1 MTDNAALPFEEKPII
16 SDEDF
21 LPADK
26 PDGYPKWRDYKR
38 DREAARLK
46 AMGWSLDEIAEKLNL
61 TSHRTGGQPDP
72 QRAKSA
78 VQNGLALVHQVGVDE
93 KRLEQ
98 LQHYEMMKQH
108 IWASINMEHVLVQQ
122 GKVVFNDGVPVEDRR
137 FALEAFDRLNRIE
150 ESISK
155 LLGTHA
161 AQRFSVEA
169 DQLGSEIGQ
178 LISLINTDDTITATT
193 ERLDR
198 NLPALEAG
206 DEDA

>member
-1 MTDNAALPFEEKPII
+1 MTEAVPFEEKPLI

-21 LPADK
+21 LPPEK
-26 PDGYPKWRDYKR
+26 PEGYPKYRNYKR

-46 AMGWSLDEIAEKLNL
+46 AMGWSLDEIAEKLQL
-61 TSHRTGGQPDP
+61 TDAITGAPDP
-72 QRAKSA
+72 RRAKSA
-78 VQNGLALVHQVGVDE
+78 VQNGLSLVHQVNVDE

-108 IWASINMEHVLVQQ
+108 IWSSINMEHVLVQQ
-122 GKVVFNDGVPVEDRR
+122 GKVVFQDGVPVEDRR

-169 DQLGSEIGQ
+169 DQLGSEISQ
-178 LISLINTDDTITATT
+178 LISLINTDDTIQATT

-198 NLPALEAG
+198 PALEAG
-206 DEDA
+206 DDE

>member
-1 MTDNAALPFEEKPII
+1 MTDSVLPFGERPLVP
-16 SDEDF
+16 DDDF
-21 LPADK
+21 FPAER
-26 PDGYPKWRDYKR
+26 PEGYPKYRNYKR

-46 AMGWSLDEIAEKLNL
+46 AMGWSLDEIAEKLDL
-61 TSHRTGGQPDP
+61 TDAMTGEPDP
-72 QRAKSA
+72 RRAKAA
-78 VQNGLALVHQVGVDE
+78 VQNGLSLVHQVNVDE

-108 IWASINMEHVLVQQ
+108 IWDSIDKDHVLVQQ
-122 GKVVFNDGVPVEDRR
+122 GKVVFQDGVPVEDRR

-169 DQLGSEIGQ
+169 DQLGSEISQ
-178 LISLINTDDTITATT
+178 LITLINTDDTIQATT

-198 NLPALEAG
+198 PALDAGG
-206 DEDA
+206 DE

>member
-1 MTDNAALPFEEKPII
+1 MTDDVLPFEEKPLIT
-16 SDEDF
+16 DEDF
-21 LPADK
+21 LPSTK
-26 PDGYPKWRDYKR
+26 PEGYPKYRTYKR

-46 AMGWSLDEIAEKLNL
+46 AMGWSLDDIAEELGL
-61 TSHRTGGQPDP
+61 TDSRTGEPDP
-72 QRAKSA
+72 MRAKSA
-78 VQNGLALVHQVGVDE
+78 VQNGLSLVHQVAVDE

-122 GKVVFNDGVPVEDRR
+122 GKVVFQDGVPVEDRR

-155 LLGTHA
+155 LLGTQA

-169 DQLGSEIGQ
+169 DQLGSEISQ
-178 LISLINTDDTITATT
+178 LIGLINADDTITATT

-198 NLPALEAG
+198 PALDAG
-206 DEDA
+206 DDDDDE

>member
-1 MTDNAALPFEEKPII
+1 MTDPVLPFEEKPLI

-21 LPADK
+21 LPSTK
-26 PDGYPKWRDYKR
+26 PDGYPVYRNYKR

-46 AMGWSLDEIAEKLNL
+46 AMGWSLDDIAEKLDL
-61 TSHRTGGQPDP
+61 TNAITHQPDP
-72 QRAKSA
+72 QRAKAA
-78 VQNGLALVHQVGVDE
+78 VQNGLSLVHQVAVDE

-98 LQHYEMMKQH
+98 LQHYDMMKQH
-108 IWASINMEHVLVQQ
+108 IWASMDTEHVLVQQ
-122 GKVVFNDGVPVEDRR
+122 GKVVFQDGVPVEDRR
-137 FALEAFDRLNRIE
+137 FILECFDRLNRIE

-169 DQLGSEIGQ
+169 DQLGSEISQ
-178 LISLINTDDTITATT
+178 LISLINTDETIMATT

-198 NLPALEAG
+198 PALDAG
-206 DEDA
+206 DDA

>member
-1 MTDNAALPFEEKPII
+1 MTELPFEEKPLI
-16 SDEDF
+16 SDEGF
-21 LPADK
+21 LPATK
-26 PDGYPKWRDYKR
+26 PDGYPAYHDYKR
-38 DREAARLK
+38 DREAVRLS
-46 AMGWSLDEIAEKLNL
+46 AMGWDPGQIAEELGL
-61 TSHRTGGQPDP
+61 TSPRTGGQPDP
-72 QRAKSA
+72 QRAVAAIKR
-78 VQNGLALVHQVGVDE
+78 GTALLHQVNVDE
-93 KRLEQ
+93 KRLQQ

-108 IWASINMEHVLVQQ
+108 IWASINKEHVLVQQ
-122 GKVVFNDGVPVEDRR
+122 GKVVFQDGVPVEDRR

-198 NLPALEAG
+198 PALEAG
-206 DEDA
+206 DDI

>member
-1 MTDNAALPFEEKPII
+1 MTDTVPFEEKPLI

-21 LPADK
+21 LPPEK
-26 PDGYPKWRDYKR
+26 PDGYPPYHNYKR
-38 DREAARLK
+38 DREAVRLK
-46 AMGWSLDEIAEKLNL
+46 AMGWAPEDIAEKLGL
-61 TSHRTGGQPDP
+61 TSDRAGGQPDP
-72 QRAKSA
+72 QRAVAAIKR
-78 VQNGLALVHQVGVDE
+78 GTALLHQVNVDE

-122 GKVVFNDGVPVEDRR
+122 GKVVFQDGVPVEDRR

-150 ESISK
+150 ESISN
-155 LLGTHA
+155 LLGTKA

-169 DQLGSEIGQ
+169 DQLGTEISQ
-178 LISLINTDDTITATT
+178 LISLINTDDTIQATT

-198 NLPALEAG
+198 TALEAG
-206 DEDA
+206 DET

>member
-1 MTDNAALPFEEKPII
+1 MTDDVLPFEEKPLI

-21 LPADK
+21 LPAEK
-26 PDGYPKWRDYKR
+26 PDGYPAYHNYKR
-38 DREAARLK
+38 DREAVRLS
-46 AMGWSLDEIAEKLNL
+46 AMGWDPEAIAEELGL
-61 TSHRTGGQPDP
+61 TDRRTGEPDP
-72 QRAKSA
+72 RRAIAA
-78 VQNGLALVHQVGVDE
+78 VQRGTALLHRLSNDE
-93 KRLEQ
+93 KRLQQ
-98 LQHYEMMKQH
+98 LQHYEMMKRH
-108 IWASINMEHVLVQQ
+108 IWASINKEHVLVQQ
-122 GKVVFNDGVPVEDRR
+122 GKVVFIDGVPVEDRR

-198 NLPALEAG
+198 PALEAG
-206 DEDA
+206 DDDE

>member
-1 MTDNAALPFEEKPII
+1 VSDTPFEERALIGDK
-16 SDEDF
+16 EF
-21 LPADK
+21 LPEGK
-26 PDGYPKWRDYKR
+26 PDDYPPYHNHKR

-46 AMGWSLDEIAEKLNL
+46 AMGWPLDEIAEHLGL
-61 TSHRTGGQPDP
+61 TDWRTGDPDP
-72 QRAKSA
+72 KRAVTA
-78 VQNGLALVHQVGVDE
+78 VRRGLSIVHQVTVDE

-108 IWASINMEHVLVQQ
+108 IWASINKEHVLVQQ
-122 GKVVFNDGVPVEDRR
+122 GRVILVDGLPVEDRR

-169 DQLGSEIGQ
+169 DQLGTEISQ
-178 LISLINTDDTITATT
+178 MISLINSDNTIQATV
-193 ERLDR
+193 ERLDGQT
-198 NLPALEAG
+198 ALDPG
-206 DEDA
+206 DSDE